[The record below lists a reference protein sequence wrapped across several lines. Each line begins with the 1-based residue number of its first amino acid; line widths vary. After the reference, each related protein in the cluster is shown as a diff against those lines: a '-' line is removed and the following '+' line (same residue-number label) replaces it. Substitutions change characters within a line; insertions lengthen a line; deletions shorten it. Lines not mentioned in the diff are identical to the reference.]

1 MNWMMSVMCSVTR
14 GSISAGSTSME
25 AMSACRASIMRDAS
39 SCGVVFSSV
48 ARRMILSSISV

>member
-1 MNWMMSVMCSVTR
+1 MMSGMCSVTR